1 MNTSELPTSV
11 TSDPVIDRAFRT
23 VLTRHVAVPL
33 AFGLVTIVFFVGII
47 YYLLALSRWVENTEE
62 IISDSNLLLQLLVDH
77 ETAVHGFVITG
88 DEEFLEP
95 FRVAERRVKPVIE
108 KIQTSLGKGEKVQ
121 HGRLDSVYESYDQW
135 LRYAYTLIDAKQQN
149 RVTIERVSSRQGKR
163 LTDQMRLLVAE
174 FVGEAKMAKAARRN
188 QAKMLVIVL
197 SLAYLLI
204 SLLLSGLMAYG
215 GRRQLR
221 ELSQTYSGLMRR
233 QQEQTRALEHEA
245 WLHAGESGVADCI
258 IAQPSTLA
266 LAQSVLS
273 FLTTYLGSRIGAVY
287 LANNGE
293 SFSRIAEC
301 GFSRTMAAQ
310 EQTLAAGEGLV
321 GQAANERTLL
331 YVDDIKSGYFKVNS
345 GLGEAEPA
353 ALVLL
358 PLLEESQVIA
368 VLELGFMRVLDLD
381 LKERELLERVS
392 DNLGTAFAAARYR
405 QRLRDMLLNVQQL
418 NDELQSQQEE
428 LRVANEELEGQSQLL
443 EESHTRLEA
452 QRTELEESNLALM
465 QQRQALRNKNDTL
478 LQTQQ
483 LLEEHAREL
492 ERASRHKSEFIASMS
507 HELRTPLN
515 SQLILS
521 QLLAENAQGN
531 LTSEQV
537 RNAKAVHTAGKD
549 LLALINDVLDIA
561 KIEVGKLEVRP
572 STTRLKDL
580 LESLTAG
587 FSLLAREKNLKFQIQ
602 VEPDVEPELFT
613 DRQRLE
619 QILRNLLTNAIK
631 FTERGHIRLEVTA
644 PDAGHIR
651 FVVADTGIGISP
663 EAMDY
668 IFDPFR
674 QVDSGSARKY
684 GGTGLGLSISRQLAT
699 LLGGSISATSELG
712 TGSRFV
718 LDIPVTLAVNP
729 PAEPAEPVDAVVSM
743 PADRTAPPVRHVED
757 DRFMLEEN
765 EKTVLVIEDEVEFAK
780 ILYDLAHEL
789 NYQCLVATSAEEGLE
804 LALQFPLYAILLD
817 MKLPD
822 HSGMTILGQLKAN
835 PRLRHIPVHVISVE
849 DRSEA
854 ALHMGAIGY
863 LLKPA
868 SREQLREVFFNI
880 ERRVARNLRQVL
892 VVENECEPERSLA
905 NLIAEPDI
913 EVTCVSTGTQ
923 VLELLQQRTFD
934 CLIVDFELADMKAET
949 LLHNMSVADLGSF
962 PPVVIYA
969 QRNLTPAE
977 EASLLRYSHSIVVKG
992 ARSPERLL
1000 DEVMLFLHK
1009 VETNLSSEHRQL
1021 LQAARSPRRAL
1032 EGKKILLVD
1041 DDVRNVFSLTGA
1053 LESRGAS
1060 VEIARNGLEA
1070 VEKVKAV
1077 EDIDLVLMDMMMP
1090 EMDGYQAMAEIRKD
1104 PRFRKLPIIA
1114 VTARA
1119 MKDDQDRCL
1128 RAGANDYVAKPVD
1141 IDRLLSLIQVW
1152 LPKIKFSP

>member
-11 TSDPVIDRAFRT
+11 TNDPVSDRAFRT
-23 VLTRHVAVPL
+23 VLTRHVVVPL
-33 AFGLVTIVFFVGII
+33 GFGMVTIIFFAVII
-47 YYLLALSRWVENTEE
+47 YYLLSLSRWVENTEE
-62 IISDSNLLLQLLVDH
+62 IVSDSNLLLQLLVDH
-77 ETAVHGFVITG
+77 ETAVRGFVITG
-88 DEEFLEP
+88 EEEFLEP
-95 FRVAERRVKPVIE
+95 YRQAERRVKPIIE
-108 KIQTSLGKGEKVQ
+108 KIQTSLDKGEKVQ
-121 HGRLDSVYESYDQW
+121 RGRLDSVYENYEQW
-135 LRYAYTLIDAKQQN
+135 LRYANTLIDMKRQN
-149 RVTIERVSSRQGKR
+149 LTTAEIVNSRQGKR
-163 LTDQMRLLVAE
+163 LTDQMRLLMAE
-174 FVGEAKMAKAARRN
+174 FVTEAKMVKTGHRN
-188 QAKMLVIVL
+188 QARMLVIVL
-197 SLAYLLI
+197 SGAYFLI
-204 SLLLSGLMAYG
+204 SLLFSGLMAYG

-221 ELSQTYSGLMRR
+221 GLSQTYADLMRR
-233 QQEQTRALEHEA
+233 QQEQTSALEQEA

-266 LAQSVLS
+266 LAQSVLN
-273 FLTTYLGSRIGAVY
+273 FLTNYLGGRVGAVY
-287 LANNGE
+287 LADNDDA
-293 SFSRIAEC
+293 FSRVADY
-301 GFSRTMAAQ
+301 GFSRAMASQ

-321 GQAANERTLL
+321 GQAANERTLMYL
-331 YVDDIKSGYFKVNS
+331 DDIKTSYFKVNS
-345 GLGEAEPA
+345 GLGEADPA

-358 PLLEESQVIA
+358 PLLEEDRVIA
-368 VLELGFMRVLDLD
+368 VLELGFMRALD

-443 EESHTRLEA
+443 EESHARLET
-452 QRTELEESNLALM
+452 QRAELEESNLALM
-465 QQRQALRNKNDTL
+465 QQRQALRSKNETL

-521 QLLAENAQGN
+521 HLLAENAQGN
-531 LTSEQV
+531 LTPEQV
-537 RNAKAVHTAGKD
+537 RNAKAVYAAGKD

-572 STTRLKDL
+572 STTMLKDL

-587 FSLLAREKNLKFQIQ
+587 FSVLAQEKNLDFRIH
-602 VEPDVEPELFT
+602 VDPDVAPELFT

-631 FTERGHIRLEVTA
+631 FTERGHVHLEVTA
-644 PDAGHIR
+644 SEGGHIR
-651 FVVADTGIGISP
+651 FIVVDTGIGISE

-668 IFDPFR
+668 VFDPFR
-674 QVDSGSARKY
+674 QVDSGNARKF
-684 GGTGLGLSISRQLAT
+684 GGTGLGLSISRQLAA
-699 LLGGSISATSELG
+699 LLGGSISATSVP
-712 TGSRFV
+712 GSGSSFT
-718 LDIPVTLAVNP
+718 LDIPVTLTVTPSADQP
-729 PAEPAEPVDAVVSM
+729 EPMDVYVS
-743 PADRTAPPVRHVED
+743 APPVELIDPPLRHVED
-757 DRFMLEEN
+757 DRFTLTEN

-780 ILYDLAHEL
+780 ILHDLAHEL

-822 HSGMTILGQLKAN
+822 HSGMTVLGQLKAN
-835 PRLRHIPVHVISVE
+835 ARLRHIPVHVISVE

-854 ALHMGAIGY
+854 ALRMGAIGY

-868 SREQLREVFFNI
+868 SHEQLREVFFNI
-880 ERRVARNLRQVL
+880 ERRVARNFRQVL
-892 VVENECEPERSLA
+892 VVENECEQDRSLA
-905 NLIAEPDI
+905 NLIAETDI
-913 EVTCVSTGTQ
+913 EVTCTSTGAQ
-923 VLELLQQRTFD
+923 VIELLKQRTFD
-934 CLIVDFELADMKAET
+934 CLIVDFELADMKSET
-949 LLHNMSVADLGSF
+949 LLHAMSAADLGSF

-969 QRNLTPAE
+969 QRNLTPEE

-1009 VETNLSSEHRQL
+1009 VETNLSGEHRQL
-1021 LQAARSPRRAL
+1021 LQAARSPKRAL
-1032 EGKKILLVD
+1032 EGRKILLVD
-1041 DDVRNVFSLTGA
+1041 DDVRNVFALTSA
-1053 LESRGAS
+1053 LESRSAS

-1070 VEKVKAV
+1070 VDKVKTV
-1077 EDIDLVLMDMMMP
+1077 EDIDLILMDMMMP
-1090 EMDGYQAMAEIRKD
+1090 EMDGYQAMTEIRKD
-1104 PRFRKLPIIA
+1104 SRFRKLPIIA
-1114 VTARA
+1114 VTAKA

-1152 LPKIKFSP
+1152 LPKLKFSS